1 MSIQS
6 SINQAINLGGLL
18 YTQTGG
24 YKAKQEEIFKKKEIT
39 KAKEAVVQTSKVAAK
54 ATNGALDPTA
64 SPAALKL
71 AAETYKDTAEAYK
84 NLYKLD
90 PTNENLARANSVRGM
105 ADVVQGVADKKYK
118 IVPYDTNKAKD
129 ANKKAAERVNAMSE
143 QKQSAKRYMMLLK
156 EDKE

>member
-24 YKAKQEEIFKKKEIT
+24 YKAKQEEIIKKKEIT
-39 KAKEAVVQTSKVAAK
+39 KAEEAVQKTAKVALE
-54 ATNGALDPTA
+54 ATIGAAGPEA
-64 SPAALKL
+64 SPAAKNIATEALKDS
-71 AAETYKDTAEAYK
+71 ADATK

-90 PTNENLARANSVRGM
+90 PTKENLARATKVSGM
-105 ADVVQGVADKKYK
+105 VETMQEKYK
-118 IVPYDTNKAKD
+118 QVPYDTNKAKD
-129 ANKKAAERVNAMSE
+129 ANQKAADRVNAMSE
-143 QKQSAKRYMMLLK
+143 QKESARRYMMLLK

>member
-24 YKAKQEEIFKKKEIT
+24 YKAKQEEIFKKKEIS
-39 KAKEAVVQTSKVAAK
+39 KAEEAVKQASNVAAQANK
-54 ATNGALDPTA
+54 GALDPKA
-64 SPAALKL
+64 SLAAKSL
-71 AAETYKDTAEAYK
+71 AAEASKDKAEAYK

-90 PTNENLARANSVRGM
+90 PTKENLARATVSG
-105 ADVVQGVADKKYK
+105 DVANVMQGIADKKYK
-118 IVPYDTNKAKD
+118 IEPFNLDKAKE
-129 ANKKAAERVNAMSE
+129 ANKRAADRVNAMSE

>member
-24 YKAKQEEIFKKKEIT
+24 YKAKQEEIFKKKEVA
-39 KAKEAVVQTSKVAAK
+39 KAEEAAK
-54 ATNGALDPTA
+54 QASDAARVASREGLKPGA
-64 SPAALKL
+64 SPSEQRL
-71 AAETYKDTAEAYK
+71 AAETAKEKAEAYK

-90 PTNENLARANSVRGM
+90 PTKENLGRATVSGDVANSM
-105 ADVVQGVADKKYK
+105 QGIADKKYK
-118 IVPYDTNKAKD
+118 LEPYNLNKAKE
-129 ANKKAAERVNAMSE
+129 ANKKAVERVNAMSE

-156 EDKE
+156 EDK